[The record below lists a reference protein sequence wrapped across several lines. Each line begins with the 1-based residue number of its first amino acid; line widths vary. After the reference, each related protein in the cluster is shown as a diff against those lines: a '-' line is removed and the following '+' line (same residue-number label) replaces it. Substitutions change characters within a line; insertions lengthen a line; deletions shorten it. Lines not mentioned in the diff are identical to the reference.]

1 MPALPPERLIDL
13 SSLHQSEGV
22 SLGRCGRWV
31 EVRRGWQVTPL
42 QSKPT
47 TGTCSSVTP
56 SAARGWREASVKTR
70 SHTRFI
76 IFNRIKYHKV
86 HTLTA
91 KFSRYTIRFLF
102 YISFWEAATVAR
114 RGPHV
119 FFFFSLLA
127 VRFLLTATATT
138 VVLNLLWVL
147 DEPFVMSW
155 HGSSK
160 PLLKGNHWHPKLPVL
175 CFRWYIVCGIWSK
188 QLSCS
193 FHFFWENGDTRA
205 DSALPTG
212 LQEGRPGSR
221 VVTVRAGKK
230 SCFG

>member
-1 MPALPPERLIDL
+1 MASSSSSQWTHENTGELPFLSPDTSKRIHAKFSMPALPPERLIDL

-56 SAARGWREASVKTR
+56 SAAQGWREASVKTR

-119 FFFFSLLA
+119 FFFFFIISST
-127 VRFLLTATATT
+127 FSPHSYSY
-138 VVLNLLWVL
+138 N
-147 DEPFVMSW
+147 S
-155 HGSSK
+155 GS
-160 PLLKGNHWHPKLPVL
+160 
-175 CFRWYIVCGIWSK
+175 
-188 QLSCS
+188 
-193 FHFFWENGDTRA
+193 
-205 DSALPTG
+205 
-212 LQEGRPGSR
+212 
-221 VVTVRAGKK
+221 
-230 SCFG
+230 